1 MPRHPDLDRKIGA
14 AMRSLRKSRGLT
26 DAEVAERMGYGPN
39 GRHYVNRWERGERGI
54 SASLLW
60 LYLQAIG
67 DAFTDLDRAL
77 GVEPSVSPRLQEIA
91 RELQDLTEKIRG

>member
-39 GRHYVNRWERGERGI
+39 GRNYVTRWERGERGI

-67 DAFTDLDRAL
+67 DSFSDLDRAL

-91 RELQDLTEKIRG
+91 RELQDLADKTRR